1 MPTAQL
7 AERWVRIR
15 DAVAR
20 ACQTAGRDP
29 AAVRI
34 VAITKGH
41 PASVILAAVA
51 AGVTDIGENRVQE
64 ARAKFGAAGLA
75 DPIKEEA
82 EGAVGGPVVRR
93 HLVGHLQRN
102 KVREAL
108 ALFDWIQALDSL
120 RIARAVADR
129 VPAGVPAVP
138 VLIEV
143 NAGAEPQKFGF
154 AVDAAIDAG
163 LEIAALPGL
172 SLRGVMTVAP
182 WSEDDAVVRRAFF
195 ATRLVFE
202 GLAAQLPAATVDTLS
217 MGMSGDYPLAIAEGA
232 TMIRLGTA
240 LFGASSVS
248 PTLTG
253 GRP

>member
-1 MPTAQL
+1 MPIARL
-7 AERWVRIR
+7 AERWARTR
-15 DAVAR
+15 DAVALACR
-20 ACQTAGRDP
+20 AAGRDP
-29 AAVRI
+29 GAVRI

-41 PASVILAAVA
+41 PVATLRAAVD

-64 ARAKFGAAGLA
+64 ARAKFGS
-75 DPIKEEA
+75 I
-82 EGAVGGPVVRR
+82 GGPAVTR

-102 KVREAL
+102 KVRDAL
-108 ALFDWIQALDSL
+108 ELFDWIQALDSL
-120 RIARAVADR
+120 RIADALAARAGAR
-129 VPAGVPAVP
+129 AAGVPVP

-154 AVDAAIDAG
+154 TVDAAVDAG

-182 WSEDDAVVRRAFF
+182 WSDDEAVVRRAFV
-195 ATRLVFE
+195 ATRRVFE
-202 GLAAQLPAATVDTLS
+202 DLAARLPGSPIDTLS
-217 MGMSGDYPLAIAEGA
+217 MGMSGDYPHAIAEGA

-240 LFGASSVS
+240 LFGARDEI

-253 GRP
+253 GQP